1 MESISKKEDDRPTT
15 STGGIPDNEL
25 AIVSLKT
32 QPEVPVEEEKV
43 PVVDPT
49 TLPPLPEKGAG
60 GPEPEMTPVPEEG
73 EAEESYIDTAIRR
86 RSTHEPSDY
95 EAASAE
101 RHLRDSVQ
109 IQAPFPP
116 EDESDAFVVSP
127 TPPTAPSPA
136 PQIAIQTTSEP
147 EQTSEVDDVPRPFT
161 TFDDGQPKV
170 PQPPTQRQKLMCRVR
185 FWDLCRRVS
194 EDESVLFW
202 TWMSV

>member
-1 MESISKKEDDRPTT
+1 MESIGRKEDDRPTT

-32 QPEVPVEEEKV
+32 QPELPVEEEKV
-43 PVVDPT
+43 PVADT
-49 TLPPLPEKGAG
+49 TLPPPPLKGPA
-60 GPEPEMTPVPEEG
+60 PEPETTPVHDEG
-73 EAEESYIDTAIRR
+73 DAEESYIDTAIRR

-95 EAASAE
+95 ETASAE

-127 TPPTAPSPA
+127 TTPTATTPS

-147 EQTSEVDDVPRPFT
+147 EDTSEVDEVPRPFT

-170 PQPPTQRQKLMCRVR
+170 PKPNPRGRQ
-185 FWDLCRRVS
+185 F
-194 EDESVLFW
+194 
-202 TWMSV
+202 